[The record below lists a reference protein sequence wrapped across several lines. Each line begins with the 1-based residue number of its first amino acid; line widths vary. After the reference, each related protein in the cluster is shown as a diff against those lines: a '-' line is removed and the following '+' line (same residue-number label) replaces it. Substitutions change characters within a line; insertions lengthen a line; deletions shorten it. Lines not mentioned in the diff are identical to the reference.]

1 MMVDS
6 SNNEADAN
14 DLLSSMRTLERH
26 QRNEQIV
33 KIFEEYFA
41 ELHTILLSQS
51 DDHTLINLARAER
64 ERFIQ
69 FIALTSFLLRHFDSD
84 EALISKLMLYVSAL
98 KDLETGRVHPIL
110 QPTFVASVPPE
121 STERWRIR
129 ATLAVA
135 LEYLI
140 RAQTPFDEAV
150 RKVAG
155 ARRINQILKS
165 RAAAKSSLK
174 SWRNDLRTGKV
185 TNQVA
190 LKAWSEGLS
199 QYETIVARSANEKER
214 LQRLKEGAKLLVSR
228 AETEIA
234 LLVNTK

>member
-1 MMVDS
+1 MSDE
-6 SNNEADAN
+6 SNNKADVNQLLQSVKTPDNYRRDKEVSEAFQHYFHELHRV
-14 DLLSSMRTLERH
+14 LLSPVIPSGEDEPAKVERK
-26 QRNEQIV
+26 RFMEFIGLTV
-33 KIFEEYFA
+33 VTFRKFEC
-41 ELHTILLSQS
+41 
-51 DDHTLINLARAER
+51 DDALIN
-64 ERFIQ
+64 
-69 FIALTSFLLRHFDSD
+69 
-84 EALISKLMLYVSAL
+84 KLMSFYGAL
-98 KDLETGRVHPIL
+98 MDLENGRVHPIL

-140 RAQTPFDEAV
+140 RAKTPFDEAV

-155 ARRINQILKS
+155 ARWINQILKS

-214 LQRLKEGAKLLVSR
+214 LQRLKEGAKLLISR